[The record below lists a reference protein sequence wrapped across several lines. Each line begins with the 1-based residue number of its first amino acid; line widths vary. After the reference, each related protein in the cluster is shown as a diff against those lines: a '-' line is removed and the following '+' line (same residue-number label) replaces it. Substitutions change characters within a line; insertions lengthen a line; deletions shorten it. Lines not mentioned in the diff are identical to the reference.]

1 MRKFVEFLMDVTLIL
16 VFILISSNYIETLP
30 RYTVKMR
37 ETETELVKNSD
48 KTLDDSSIPII
59 TSPKKSVFVI
69 K

>member
-1 MRKFVEFLMDVTLIL
+1 MRKFIEFLMDVTLIL

-48 KTLDDSSIPII
+48 KTLDDSTIPII